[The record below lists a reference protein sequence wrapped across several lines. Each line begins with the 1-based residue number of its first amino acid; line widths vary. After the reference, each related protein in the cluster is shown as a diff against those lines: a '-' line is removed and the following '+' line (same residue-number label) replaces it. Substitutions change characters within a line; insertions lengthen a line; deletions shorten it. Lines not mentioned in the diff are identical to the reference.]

1 MDRALPLPPD
11 RLKTALDGLSDGL
24 AELKAALGPGGWT
37 DDPQAIAP
45 WLREWRDRWHGHT
58 PLMLTPRSTDEVAK
72 AVAICARRRIPIV
85 PQGGATGLVGG
96 QVPFGEVLLSLRKL
110 RAVRAV
116 SPLDDALT
124 VEAGVTLKEAQ
135 DAALAAGRR
144 FPLSLAAEG
153 TATIGGV
160 ISTNAGGVQV
170 LRYGMMRDLVLGIE
184 AVMPD
189 GRVFDGLKTLRKDNT
204 GYDLKQLLIGAE
216 GTLGVVTSATLKLF
230 PLLRSRATAIVG
242 LPAAA
247 DAVELLS
254 RARAETGGGVE
265 AFELMRRVGVEM
277 AVRNIPGVREPL
289 ETVTPWLA
297 LIELASGE
305 VGAADAALQRLL
317 EAAFDQGLIVDAAVA
332 TSDAQRAAFWKL
344 REEQSAAQK
353 PEGPGWKHDV
363 SVPVSRIAE
372 FIEAAEAAVLAF
384 EPRARISAF
393 GHVGDGNLHYDV
405 MRPLDADPTAFMAR
419 QPEGSRVVHD
429 LVAAFDGSI
438 SAEHGLGRL
447 KTEEARR
454 YKSDV
459 EVQAMRAIRAA
470 LDPHRIMNPAVLF

>member
-1 MDRALPLPPD
+1 MDPALPLPPD
-11 RLKTALDGLSDGL
+11 RLKRAMANLGDALE
-24 AELKAALGPGGWT
+24 ELKAALGPGGWT
-37 DDPQAIAP
+37 EDPQEIAP
-45 WLREWRDRWHGHT
+45 WLTEWRDRWHGHT
-58 PLMLTPRSTDEVAK
+58 PLMLTPRSTEEVAK
-72 AVAICARRRIPIV
+72 AVTICVRRRVPIV
-85 PQGGATGLVGG
+85 PQGGNTGLVGG
-96 QVPFGEVLLSLRKL
+96 QIPFGEVLLSLRKM
-110 RAVRAV
+110 RAIRAI

-124 VEAGVTLKEAQ
+124 VESGVTLREAQ
-135 DAALAAGRR
+135 EAAEVAGRR

-170 LRYGMMRDLVLGIE
+170 LRYGMMRDLVLGLE

-189 GRVFDGLKTLRKDNT
+189 GRVFNGLKTLRKDNT

-216 GTLGVVTSATLKLF
+216 GTLGVVTAATLKLF
-230 PLLRSRATAIVG
+230 PLLRSRATAVVG
-242 LPAAA
+242 LSSAA
-247 DAVELLS
+247 DAVELLA
-254 RARAETGGGVE
+254 RAKAETGGGVE
-265 AFELMRRVGVEM
+265 AFELMRRIGVEM

-289 ETVTPWLA
+289 ETVTPWIV

-305 VGAADAALQRLL
+305 GGAAEAALQRLL
-317 EAAFDQGLIVDAAVA
+317 EAAFEQGLVVDAAVA
-332 TSDAQRAAFWKL
+332 TSEAQRAAFWKL

-363 SVPVSRIAE
+363 SLPVSRIAE

-384 EPRARISAF
+384 EPGARISAF

-405 MRPLDADPTAFMAR
+405 MRPLDADPAAFMAR
-419 QPEGSRVVHD
+419 QPEGSKVVHD

-447 KTEEARR
+447 KTDEARR
-454 YKSDV
+454 YKSSV
-459 EVQAMRAIRAA
+459 EQEAMRAIRAA
-470 LDPHRIMNPAVLF
+470 IDPHRIMNPGVLF